1 MAFLSKTIS
10 QYIGT
15 NLATYFSFLVLSIFI
30 FLFLLRSLKKVK
42 NKFLK
47 FFLLVFIISFL
58 GLSIFPYGLFNETI
72 SLVHQIF
79 ADVAFLSSFIIGI
92 ILFLIR
98 RRGFVFVFVFYALTF
113 ILMYIIKFPPFRE
126 TELVWEGLYFVL
138 FGYLLIE
145 IQKKLAE

>member
-126 TELVWEGLYFVL
+126 TELVWESLYFVL
-138 FGYLLIE
+138 FGLLGFKYE
-145 IQKKLAE
+145 IDFKD

>member
-30 FLFLLRSLKKVK
+30 FIFLLRSLKKVK

-79 ADVAFLSSFIIGI
+79 ADVAFISSFIIGI

-98 RRGFVFVFVFYALTF
+98 RRGFVFIFILYALTF

-126 TELVWEGLYFVL
+126 TELVWESLYFVL

-145 IQKKLAE
+145 IQKN

>member
-30 FLFLLRSLKKVK
+30 FIFLLRSLKKVK
-42 NKFLK
+42 NKFLR

-58 GLSIFPYGLFNETI
+58 GLSIFPYGLFNETV

-79 ADVAFLSSFIIGI
+79 ADTAFISSFIIGI

-98 RRGFVFVFVFYALTF
+98 WRGFVFVFILYALTF

-126 TELVWEGLYFVL
+126 TELVWESLYFVL
-138 FGYLLIE
+138 FGRLLIE
-145 IQKKLAE
+145 IRKN

>member
-79 ADVAFLSSFIIGI
+79 ADTAFISSFIIGI

-98 RRGFVFVFVFYALTF
+98 RRGFVFVFYALTF

-126 TELVWEGLYFVL
+126 TELVWESLYFIL
-138 FGYLLIE
+138 FGLLSI
-145 IQKKLAE
+145 KLL

>member
-30 FLFLLRSLKKVK
+30 FIFLLRSLKKVK
-42 NKFLK
+42 NKFLR

-79 ADVAFLSSFIIGI
+79 ADVAFISSFIIGI
-92 ILFLIR
+92 ILFLIQR
-98 RRGFVFVFVFYALTF
+98 RSFTFIFVLYALTF

-126 TELVWEGLYFVL
+126 TELVWESLYFVL

-145 IQKKLAE
+145 IQKN

>member
-47 FFLLVFIISFL
+47 FFLLVFVLSFI

-72 SLVHQIF
+72 SSVHQIF
-79 ADVAFLSSFIIGI
+79 ADVAFISSFIIGI

-98 RRGFVFVFVFYALTF
+98 RRSFTFIFVLYALTF

-126 TELVWEGLYFVL
+126 TELVWESLYFVL

-145 IQKKLAE
+145 IQKN

>member
-126 TELVWEGLYFVL
+126 TELVWESLYFIL
-138 FGYLLIE
+138 FGLLSI
-145 IQKKLAE
+145 KLL

>member
-30 FLFLLRSLKKVK
+30 FIFLLRSLKKVK
-42 NKFLK
+42 NKFLR

-58 GLSIFPYGLFNETI
+58 ELSIFPYGLFNEAV

-79 ADVAFLSSFIIGI
+79 ADTAFISSFIIGI

-98 RRGFVFVFVFYALTF
+98 RRGFVFVFILYALTF
-113 ILMYIIKFPPFRE
+113 ILMYILKFLPFRE
-126 TELVWEGLYFVL
+126 TELVWESLYFVL

-145 IQKKLAE
+145 IQKN